1 MEKSVERIHPDVI
14 RLAFTIEKPAKI
26 CEIIRAFADH
36 FRYGQEGEAPF
47 DDFTRG
53 HMKRGVE

>member
-1 MEKSVERIHPDVI
+1 MERIHPDVI